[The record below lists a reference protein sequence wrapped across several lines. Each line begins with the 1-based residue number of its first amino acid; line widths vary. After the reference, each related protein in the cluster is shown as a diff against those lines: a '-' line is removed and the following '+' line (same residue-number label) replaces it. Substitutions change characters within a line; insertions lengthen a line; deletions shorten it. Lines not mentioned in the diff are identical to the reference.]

1 MCSTST
7 PRCLFASRCVT
18 HCPWAFCASAGGPAT
33 LRSRSNWETAAG
45 CQSNK
50 ESWFVTNSPKGTE
63 KKNVVRDFP
72 LEIHISEL
80 MRELEENKLKSLNIV
95 IENTVFGRLFLNAL
109 LASVSWV
116 NMNLSLDWNLVASLE
131 IPVAFLQSNGDQSSC
146 GVCLRASRTDGLGRA
161 VTFKWEFVKKVFIRR
176 PKPTPMKEGEFS

>member
-1 MCSTST
+1 M
-7 PRCLFASRCVT
+7 LLGIFL
-18 HCPWAFCASAGGPAT
+18 W
-33 LRSRSNWETAAG
+33 RSIS
-45 CQSNK
+45 QSSC
-50 ESWFVTNSPKGTE
+50 ESWKRTK
-63 KKNVVRDFP
+63 
-72 LEIHISEL
+72 LE
-80 MRELEENKLKSLNIV
+80 SLNIV
-95 IENTVFGRLFLNAL
+95 IENTVFGRVFLNAL